1 MHPFLQNCTT
11 HHGFVVLYRR
21 TASSIKAAIA
31 LGKPICF
38 GFLIFESFETK
49 EVAQGTEDGLK
60 GPGWMPL
67 PDGFKP
73 DATAKALAGS
83 EGVEEKKDD
92 AGNVIGYVTKD
103 EDGNEVEVTDSM
115 AQCAAISEKCMG
127 GHAVAIVGYDDAT
140 ETYLI
145 RNSWGEGW
153 GDGGYF
159 HMPYSYLECDQLA
172 FEFWTITEVSDTHV
186 HPPFVTPTPEVQ
198 PSDRCC

>member
-1 MHPFLQNCTT
+1 MRRVRSTRCLSERLPTAASRLGVALAVVRVIPKK

-38 GFLIFESFETK
+38 GFAVYESLETK
-49 EVAQGTEDGLK
+49 EVAKGSEDGTK

-73 DATAKALAGS
+73 DATAKDLAGS

-127 GHAVAIVGYDDAT
+127 GHAVAIVGYD
-140 ETYLI
+140 
-145 RNSWGEGW
+145 
-153 GDGGYF
+153 
-159 HMPYSYLECDQLA
+159 
-172 FEFWTITEVSDTHV
+172 
-186 HPPFVTPTPEVQ
+186 
-198 PSDRCC
+198 